1 MNSTAGKYA
10 PVDWLMLIGL
20 SAMWGFS
27 FFFIK
32 KGLEAF
38 SPTEVG
44 AFRIFIA
51 FCTLFPLLPF
61 YKSRVSTSI
70 LGYILLAGMLGSG
83 MPPFLFA
90 FAETHVSSSVAGI
103 LNATTP
109 LFALVFGVVIFGL
122 RANVNQFLG
131 VLIGFLGAILIV
143 MSKMDDAS
151 GILEF
156 HPFYGLLVVAATACY
171 GLGANILKSKILVQ
185 DIHPIQISVYGF
197 CFLGPFAGI
206 YLTTQGVWQRL
217 LTDSAAQHALS
228 YLLILGIFGTGVAVL
243 VFNMLTKRTSALF
256 ASFTTYLI
264 PLVAI
269 LVGVIAGEQL
279 QWSHIT
285 GFGVIMAGVLLAN
298 KKSASASLPDSG
310 KCNEP

>member
-1 MNSTAGKYA
+1 MKA
-10 PVDWLMLIGL
+10 PATQYTLADWLMLIGL

-51 FCTLFPLLPF
+51 FCTLFPLLLF
-61 YKSRVSTSI
+61 YRAKVSRGV
-70 LGYILLAGMLGSG
+70 LGYILLAGILGSG

-122 RANVNQFLG
+122 RASVNQFLG
-131 VLIGFLGAILIV
+131 VLIGFAGAVLIV
-143 MSKMDDAS
+143 MSKIDDAS
-151 GILEF
+151 GVLGF
-156 HPFYGLLVVAATACY
+156 HPFYGMLVVIATACY
-171 GLGANILKSKILVQ
+171 GMSANILKSKILIQ
-185 DIHPIQISVYGF
+185 DVHPIQISVYGF
-197 CFLGPFAGI
+197 TFLGPFAGV
-206 YLTTQGVWQRL
+206 YLTSRGVWQRL
-217 LTDSAAQHALS
+217 LHDPVAQDSII
-228 YLLILGIFGTGVAVL
+228 YLLILGIFGTGIAVL
-243 VFNMLTKRTSALF
+243 VFNTLTKRTSALF

-269 LVGVIAGEQL
+269 VVGVAVGEHL
-279 QWSHIT
+279 RLMHLV
-285 GFGVIMAGVLLAN
+285 GFGVIMGGVLLAN
-298 KKSASASLPDSG
+298 RK
-310 KCNEP
+310 

>member
-1 MNSTAGKYA
+1 MKAPASKYTLT
-10 PVDWLMLIGL
+10 DWSMLIGL

-38 SPTEVG
+38 SPAEVG

-51 FCTLFPLLPF
+51 FCTLAPLLLF
-61 YKSRVSTSI
+61 YRAKVARRV
-70 LGYILLAGMLGSG
+70 LGYILLAGFLGSG

-122 RANVNQFLG
+122 RASINQFLG
-131 VLIGFLGAILIV
+131 VLIGFAGAVLIV
-143 MSKMDDAS
+143 MSKVDDAS
-151 GILEF
+151 GVLGF
-156 HPFYGLLVVAATACY
+156 HPVYGMLVVAATACY
-171 GLGANILKSKILVQ
+171 GMGANILKSKILSHDV
-185 DIHPIQISVYGF
+185 HPIQISVYGF
-197 CFLGPFAGI
+197 TFLGPFAGV
-206 YLTTQGVWQRL
+206 YLTSRGVWQRL
-217 LTDSAAQHALS
+217 LHDPAAQDS
-228 YLLILGIFGTGVAVL
+228 IIYLLILGIFGTGIAVL
-243 VFNMLTKRTSALF
+243 VFNTLTKRTSALF

-269 LVGVIAGEQL
+269 VVGLAVGEQL
-279 QWSHIT
+279 RLMHLA
-285 GFGVIMAGVLLAN
+285 GFGVIMGGVLLAN
-298 KKSASASLPDSG
+298 RK
-310 KCNEP
+310 

>member
-1 MNSTAGKYA
+1 MKAPATKYTLT
-10 PVDWLMLIGL
+10 DWLMLIGL

-51 FCTLFPLLPF
+51 FCTLFPLLLF
-61 YKSRVSTSI
+61 YRVKVSREV
-70 LGYILLAGMLGSG
+70 LGYILLAGILGSG

-122 RANVNQFLG
+122 RASINQFLG
-131 VLIGFLGAILIV
+131 VLIGFAGAVLIV
-143 MSKMDDAS
+143 MSKMDESS
-151 GILEF
+151 GALGF
-156 HPFYGLLVVAATACY
+156 HPFYGMLVVIATACY
-171 GLGANILKSKILVQ
+171 GMSANILKSKILIQ
-185 DIHPIQISVYGF
+185 DVHPIQISVYGF
-197 CFLGPFAGI
+197 SFLGPFAGI
-206 YLTTQGVWQRL
+206 YLTSRGVWHRL
-217 LTDSAAQHALS
+217 LTDPVAQDS
-228 YLLILGIFGTGVAVL
+228 IFYLLILGVFGTGIAVL
-243 VFNMLTKRTSALF
+243 VFNTLTKRTSALF

-269 LVGVIAGEQL
+269 VVGVAVGEHL
-279 QWSHIT
+279 RLMHLV
-285 GFGVIMAGVLLAN
+285 GFGVIMGGVLLAN
-298 KKSASASLPDSG
+298 RK
-310 KCNEP
+310 

>member
-1 MNSTAGKYA
+1 MKAPATKYTLT
-10 PVDWLMLIGL
+10 DWLMLIGL

-51 FCTLFPLLPF
+51 FCTLFPLLLF
-61 YKSRVSTSI
+61 YRVKVSREV
-70 LGYILLAGMLGSG
+70 LGYILLAGILGSG

-122 RANVNQFLG
+122 RASINQFLG
-131 VLIGFLGAILIV
+131 VLIGFAGAVLIV
-143 MSKMDDAS
+143 MSKMDESS
-151 GILEF
+151 GALGF
-156 HPFYGLLVVAATACY
+156 HPFYGMLVVIATACY
-171 GLGANILKSKILVQ
+171 GMSANILKSKILIQ
-185 DIHPIQISVYGF
+185 DVHPIQISVYGF
-197 CFLGPFAGI
+197 SFLGPFAGI
-206 YLTTQGVWQRL
+206 YLTSRGVWHRL
-217 LTDSAAQHALS
+217 LTDPVAEDSIF
-228 YLLILGIFGTGVAVL
+228 YLLILGVFGTGIAVL
-243 VFNMLTKRTSALF
+243 VFNTLTKRTSALF

-269 LVGVIAGEQL
+269 VVGVAVGEHL
-279 QWSHIT
+279 RLMHLV
-285 GFGVIMAGVLLAN
+285 GFGVIMGGVLLAN
-298 KKSASASLPDSG
+298 RK
-310 KCNEP
+310 